1 MSFLGKPKA
10 FYFCN
15 QIDNARET
23 GDVILSIFNMA
34 EGGFDEKRASN
45 IPGKITRITLCS
57 TLLI

>member
-1 MSFLGKPKA
+1 MSFLGKAKA

-34 EGGFDEKRASN
+34 EGDFDEKRASN
-45 IPGKITRITLCS
+45 IPKITRITICS
-57 TLLI
+57 TFLI

>member
-15 QIDNARET
+15 HVDIARAI

-45 IPGKITRITLCS
+45 ISSKIA
-57 TLLI
+57 